1 MKTKLKTLTLPAL
14 LILALG
20 SAAVLAQTA
29 TPGNSGAMP
38 MQGRALER
46 FKAADADGDGAL
58 SKEEA
63 QRGMPRLAERFAA
76 LDTNQDGKISADEM
90 QTMRNNMRGAGRPD
104 GAGAGAGG
112 MRHAAMR
119 GGGKAGA
126 GCVMGEVGSDGRI
139 IRASVEKMG
148 RPAAL
153 SRFDAL
159 DTDKDGVLSAS
170 ERAACPMNSK

>member
-1 MKTKLKTLTLPAL
+1 MKTNLRTLTLPAL
-14 LILALG
+14 LMLALG
-20 SAAVLAQTA
+20 SAAVLAQNT
-29 TPGNSGAMP
+29 TPGTPGAP
-38 MQGRALER
+38 MQGRATER
-46 FKAADADGDGAL
+46 FKAADTDGDGML

-90 QTMRNNMRGAGRPD
+90 QAMRNNMRGAGRPD
-104 GAGAGAGG
+104 GAGAGAAGG

-126 GCVMGEVGSDGRI
+126 GCAMGAADSDGRVT
-139 IRASVEKMG
+139 RASVEKTG

-153 SRFDAL
+153 TRFDAL
-159 DTDKDGVLSAS
+159 DTDKDGVLSPS
-170 ERAACPMNSK
+170 EQAACPMQRK